1 LNIRKNKTNQY
12 ENWVEK
18 DTKKISE
25 TFNRLPAAI
34 KERAHIYYSIGR
46 ILNYSLHS
54 EDNRI
59 KIQAI
64 VRGTEDYFSEID
76 MKNSGLSF
84 SCTCHHF
91 LRTGE
96 ICKHIG
102 ALMIKVLDN
111 KDMIENQQR
120 SVSRLELLKRKHK
133 EFKKKNNAKV
143 FLQNLEKKKTMT
155 LNEMVSKL
163 EPRALVLEITQHESD
178 VQIEIYEQKYGVK
191 GTPIKTSR
199 TELTLDDLTYYTDE
213 RFSEFITFVNCKYAG
228 FYIKDFHKFKSV
240 FSGYPYISF
249 STRKKKVRFG
259 PKLHI
264 QIRIKDGKVKL
275 NFINT
280 DKTLDFDADEVVRQ
294 SLFDPLGYLPVYGN
308 DGKTALF
315 VDDIIYPIDS
325 PLSARQIKF
334 LHREKYNLEEVFLNP
349 KELETD
355 LVKKEVIAPLI
366 TMGLKFEEKLNVNI
380 PLDMAEPDKKAVW
393 IIEREG
399 NLFTLELRFSYS
411 GIRIKPSDEKNQVVD
426 VKKGTMYVRDFEFE
440 KEQIEILHQ
449 NIHSINENTYGYI
462 WELSLEEV
470 LLLIDELFV
479 KYSSSVI
486 LDCDRK
492 LTKINHP
499 KTTVNVQVKSGIEWF
514 EMNFKVLADDKEVP
528 FDLFLENLKD
538 DKKFIEIDGEYYRLN
553 QREVNKLKRLSK
565 KIKDFDKSNRQ
576 GWHRFDV
583 LDELNDYDN
592 KAFDDKATEV
602 LSMVENFSGI
612 KEYMIPKS
620 LNGTLREYQKNG
632 YNWLRFLEEFR
643 LNGVLADDMGLGK
656 TVQTISLLLSFY
668 ERNLSMKG
676 IIVCPKS
683 LLKNWKKE
691 IEKFAPI
698 LNSLIYHGTKLERK
712 ILREKNPEIWI
723 TTYGT
728 FRNDSEFFNDIQF
741 DYCIVDEAQNL
752 KNNQTKTFK
761 EMKNL
766 RANHKIAL
774 TGTPIENSINDL
786 KSLFDFLIPGFFGTS
801 REYRRLY
808 ENDYHALQKKISPL
822 MLRRK
827 KEDVLKELP
836 PKTIKNFYVEM
847 TEPQENIY
855 ISYYNG
861 IKEEINQLTENKK
874 DWNENRFLILKHILR
889 LRQIATHP
897 GMFMKDEEVS
907 SGKLDSLLEL
917 LEEITSE
924 GHKALVFSQFSTML
938 EIVESELLNRGL
950 KSLKITGAT
959 RNRETVI
966 DRFKENEEQN
976 ILMMTLKVGGV
987 GLNLTEADYVIILDP
1002 WWNPAAEMQAI
1013 DRTHRIGQERPVMVY
1028 RMISSSTIEEK
1039 VLELQEKKM
1048 DLVKNIVDTNVEVEK
1063 DITAEDVREMFR

>member
-1 LNIRKNKTNQY
+1 M
-12 ENWVEK
+12 
-18 DTKKISE
+18 KK
-25 TFNRLPAAI
+25 
-34 KERAHIYYSIGR
+34 
-46 ILNYSLHS
+46 
-54 EDNRI
+54 
-59 KIQAI
+59 
-64 VRGTEDYFSEID
+64 
-76 MKNSGLSF
+76 SGLAF
-84 SCTCHHF
+84 SCTCQHF
-91 LRTGE
+91 LNTGE

-111 KDMIENQQR
+111 KEMIENEQR
-120 SVSRLELLKRKHK
+120 SVNRLELLKRSHR
-133 EFKKKNNAKV
+133 EFKKKNDAKV
-143 FLQNLEKKKTMT
+143 FLQNLEKKRTLT
-155 LNEMVSKL
+155 LNEMVSRT

-178 VQIEIYEQKYGVK
+178 VQIEIFEQKYGVK
-191 GTPIKTSR
+191 GNPIKTSR
-199 TELTLDDLTYYTDE
+199 TDLTLDDLTYYSDE
-213 RFSEFITFVNCKYAG
+213 RFSEFITFVNCKYDG

-240 FSGYPYISF
+240 FAGYPYISF
-249 STRKKKVRFG
+249 STKKKKVLFG
-259 PKLHI
+259 PRLDI
-264 QIRIKDGKVKL
+264 QISTQNGRVKIL
-275 NFINT
+275 FVNNEKQIR
-280 DKTLDFDADEVVRQ
+280 FDADKLVRQ
-294 SLFDPLGYLPVYGN
+294 SLFDPEGYLPVYGN

-315 VDDIIYPIDS
+315 NDDIIYPISS
-325 PLSARQIKF
+325 PLNARQIKF
-334 LHREKYNLEEVFLNP
+334 LNREKHHLEEVFLNP
-349 KELETD
+349 DDLETT

-366 TMGLKFEEKLNVNI
+366 TMGMKFEEELNVNI
-380 PLDMAEPDKKAVW
+380 PLDMVDAEKKAVW

-399 NLFTLELRFSYS
+399 NLFTLELQFSYS
-411 GIRIKPSDEKNQVVD
+411 GMRIKPSDEKKQVVD
-426 VKKGTMYVRDFEFE
+426 VSSGKMYLRDPEFE

-449 NIHSINENTYGYI
+449 NINSINENAYGFV

-470 LLLIDELFV
+470 LLLIDELFI
-479 KYSSSVI
+479 KYSSTVI
-486 LDCDRK
+486 LDCDQK

-514 EMNFKVLADDKEVP
+514 EMNFEVMADEKEVP
-528 FDLFLENLKD
+528 FELFMENLKD

-553 QREVNKLKRLSK
+553 QKEINKLKKLSR
-565 KIKDFDKSNRQ
+565 KIKDFGKSTRQ

-583 LDELNDYDN
+583 LDELRQYDN
-592 KAFDDKATEV
+592 REFDDKTSEV
-602 LSMVENFSGI
+602 LSMIDNFSGI

-620 LNGTLREYQKNG
+620 LNGTLREYQKSG

-668 ERNLSMKG
+668 ERKLTMKG
-676 IIVCPKS
+676 IIICPKS

-691 IEKFAPI
+691 IGKFAPL
-698 LNSLIYHGTKLERK
+698 LNAVIYHGTKLERK
-712 ILREKNPEIWI
+712 FLREKNPEIWI

-728 FRNDSEFFNDIQF
+728 FRNDSDFFNEIRF

-766 RANHKIAL
+766 NADHKIAL

-801 REYRRLY
+801 REYRKLY
-808 ENDYHALQKKISPL
+808 ENNYDMLQKKIAPL

-827 KEDVLKELP
+827 KEDVLQELP

-847 TEPQENIY
+847 TEAQKDIY
-855 ISYYNG
+855 VNYYNQ
-861 IKEEINQLTENKK
+861 IKNEIKQLTDNKK

-897 GMFMKDEEVS
+897 GMFIKDRAIS

-938 EIVESELLNRGL
+938 DIVEKELLLKNL
-950 KSLKITGAT
+950 KSLKITGST
-959 RNRETVI
+959 RNREAVI
-966 DRFKENEEQN
+966 DQFKSNENQR

-1028 RMISSSTIEEK
+1028 RMISSTTIEEK

-1048 DLVKNIVDTNVEVEK
+1048 DLVKNIVDTNLEVEK
-1063 DITAEDVREMFR
+1063 DITAEDIREMFN